1 MSTEELYDDEG
12 NLITNDNDTTDYKSL
27 FEKEKAE
34 REKRENRF
42 KWTAKEL
49 NEYKQTKQSQEPDDD
64 GINGANEYLKNHWSK
79 VLREELWFVSKEDL
93 DSMFDARMQ
102 RIEDIKKIDKFPQLA
117 DQKDAILEL
126 SKVKWL
132 SIEET
137 IKTYKFLNED
147 SMENFHKPTIGS
159 RKKTP
164 WSIDI
169 DNPTEEDLI
178 AIKKMTPEEFNKFIW
193 S

>member
-1 MSTEELYDDEG
+1 
-12 NLITNDNDTTDYKSL
+12 
-27 FEKEKAE
+27 
-34 REKRENRF
+34 
-42 KWTAKEL
+42 
-49 NEYKQTKQSQEPDDD
+49 
-64 GINGANEYLKNHWSK
+64 
-79 VLREELWFVSKEDL
+79 
-93 DSMFDARMQ
+93 MFDARMQ
-102 RIEDIKKIDKFPQLA
+102 RIEDIKKLDKFPQLA